1 MHKNGAG
8 QGKEMRIGFM
18 IRNTF
23 PRTGNMKKDLNKM
36 REQARLENKIG
47 KCSSYLHIRTHTIL
61 RILTFCFSHWPMY
74 FLVYYLPFNVFMMC
88 MS

>member
-1 MHKNGAG
+1 
-8 QGKEMRIGFM
+8 MRIGFM
-18 IRNTF
+18 VSNAF

-36 REQARLENKIG
+36 RVQTRLENKIG
-47 KCSSYLHIRTHTIL
+47 KCCSYLHIRIHTIL
-61 RILTFCFSHWPMY
+61 RILTFCFSCWPMY